1 MDCGGNMK
9 HYEKNTLVKDIHT
22 GAILIIIG
30 SHFRNTTIR
39 GQRPKRTIVYRCIQ
53 PHEPAYVFMRGHD
66 ELVEVTNED
75 R

>member
-1 MDCGGNMK
+1 MK

-39 GQRPKRTIVYRCIQ
+39 GHRPTSTIVYRCIQ